1 MQAFIFTFLGADETP
16 GPVKW
21 IRPYFDCGRSN
32 TWKYAAVVP
41 IVDIYPR
48 HTQFRHIEYPSYVA
62 AAVMEI
68 VNEVFDLVLVLFFSA
83 QKVWEMMDQI
93 DLKTLQSAK
102 GRQQNVNP
110 FMVTDFEG
118 VDTNAG

>member
-1 MQAFIFTFLGADETP
+1 MNEAFDFVCFP
-16 GPVKW
+16 
-21 IRPYFDCGRSN
+21 F
-32 TWKYAAVVP
+32 
-41 IVDIYPR
+41 
-48 HTQFRHIEYPSYVA
+48 FR
-62 AAVMEI
+62 
-68 VNEVFDLVLVLFFSA
+68 A

>member
-1 MQAFIFTFLGADETP
+1 MKLSLGADETP

-68 VNEVFDLVLVLFFSA
+68 
-83 QKVWEMMDQI
+83 
-93 DLKTLQSAK
+93 
-102 GRQQNVNP
+102 
-110 FMVTDFEG
+110 DFERIDINQ
-118 VDTNAG
+118 VEHQNYDNMFRLYENHKRIELQ

>member
-1 MQAFIFTFLGADETP
+1 MKFSPGADETP

-68 VNEVFDLVLVLFFSA
+68 
-83 QKVWEMMDQI
+83 
-93 DLKTLQSAK
+93 
-102 GRQQNVNP
+102 
-110 FMVTDFEG
+110 DFERIDINQVEFQNYDNMFKLYEKHKRIG
-118 VDTNAG
+118 IHCCI